1 MYEIIAATPWLAT
14 TLTGVFSLL
23 VGSFLNVVIYRL
35 PLMMEREWQQMA
47 EEAAASTETDTTL
60 PQAVITETPLETC
73 IETSLPTDDLSEASL
88 LKEQPPENDNDKVF
102 NLSHPASTCPHC
114 GHLIRW
120 YENIPLI
127 SYFLILRGR
136 CSRCKTRI
144 SIRYPL
150 IELITAAIS
159 AFIVYQFGFNT
170 LALAIIFFS
179 WCLITLT
186 AIDLDHQLLPDKI
199 TLPLLWLGLIV
210 NSFGYFTSLPSALW
224 GAVLG
229 YLSLWSV
236 YWIFKLV
243 TGKEGMGYGDFKLL
257 AALGAWAGADM
268 LPLIILASSLI
279 GAVTGGLMILF
290 RRHGS
295 QTPMP
300 FGPYLAGAGW
310 VALLWG
316 DSLTGW
322 YLQLLSL

>member
-1 MYEIIAATPWLAT
+1 MYEIIAATPWLAI

-35 PLMMEREWQQMA
+35 PLMMEREWQQMT
-47 EEAAASTETDTTL
+47 EEAAASAETDATL
-60 PQAVITETPLETC
+60 PQAVITETSLETC
-73 IETSLPTDDLSEASL
+73 IETSLSTDDPSEASL
-88 LKEQPPENDNDKVF
+88 LKEQPLENDNDKVF

-210 NSFGYFTSLPSALW
+210 NSFGYFTSLPLALW

>member
-1 MYEIIAATPWLAT
+1 MPMYEIIAATPWLAIA
-14 TLTGVFSLL
+14 LTAVFSLL
-23 VGSFLNVVIYRL
+23 IGSFLNVVIYRL

-47 EEAAASTETDTTL
+47 EDAAATENHAILVQSSATD
-60 PQAVITETPLETC
+60 QPLSS
-73 IETSLPTDDLSEASL
+73 IEPSDAS
-88 LKEQPPENDNDKVF
+88 EQPANNDATEAF
-102 NLSHPASTCPHC
+102 NLSQPASTCPHC

-136 CSRCKTRI
+136 CSGCQKPI
-144 SIRYPL
+144 SLRYPL
-150 IELITAAIS
+150 IELTTATIS
-159 AFIVYQFGFNT
+159 AFLVYQFGFNP
-170 LALAIIFFS
+170 AAFAIVFFS

-186 AIDLDHQLLPDKI
+186 AIDIDHQLLPDKI
-199 TLPLLWLGLIV
+199 TLPLLWIGLIL
-210 NSFGYFTSLPSALW
+210 NSFDYFTSLPSALW

-236 YWIFKLV
+236 YWLFKLI

-257 AALGAWAGADM
+257 AALGAWAGAEM

-279 GAVTGGLMILF
+279 GAIIGGLMIVI
-290 RRHGS
+290 RRQGS

-310 VALLWG
+310 IALLWG
-316 DSLTGW
+316 DNLTAW
-322 YLQLLSL
+322 YLQLLNL